1 MTPIRFVRSPD
12 GLTLRARPTLV
23 SLQSHMPP
31 ANTLNT
37 YQGSKVTNVTISQG
51 SHVQQQPQQIQR
63 LTFQQLT
70 PQQQQLLLQRK
81 LTQKAILISQQQQ
94 ELNNSANQDPLA
106 VQQRQ
111 LQLAQHRQMLLQQI
125 DQIQKQ
131 MNDGQN
137 QQQRQILVQQ
147 AVPANQDG
155 KADLSPQQRQQI
167 VIQRQNIILQ
177 QQQFQQL
184 QQQNVPQQQ
193 QQQQVLQ
200 SQNNQNQLQLQSQN
214 NQNTI
219 QVQQQQQQQQ
229 QNPGQNNMTQQQKLF
244 QHQQLQLQI
253 AKQQHIMAQHNAQIQ
268 QKLVQRSPQQQNVI
282 QSQLSPQQQQTVLLQ
297 QTIKQEPGEIVN
309 PNVIRQQQQ
318 QQQQLLLQRQQ
329 QQTRFLQQQLIS
341 QGKVTRQMVQ
351 SQQQSPIPPQ
361 SPNQPPLSP
370 MPPQSPISN
379 NQQYCQPNSPMI
391 STQSPMLSQSP
402 QQFSQPV
409 QSPNSVQYTPNSPMP
424 SQSPRQTQFVQ
435 PTSPLMPQSP
445 MVQGYTHPPAT
456 SPFGQPP
463 SSPSPRPSQSPRNSL
478 GPPSSP
484 MSPMQQ
490 NPYIRPTTSPMP
502 ARRPVGNSPLMP
514 DQQELRE
521 ENNVPPE
528 GYQYAKLGL
537 RGGRHYCLPPKG
549 FKYTK
554 LGLKGGAPMWSTGR
568 QFVSK
573 DAQDEVKRSV
583 FKSNDMPLSA
593 IPVSKVSSLVSLEYG
608 DSDDEGSRTPPV
620 PSPQPPPIQ
629 ISKQKEAPEGI
640 NTDPMIIS
648 ASSKNDDNRNLPVY
662 KDVNLSENCKKDSI
676 EDLDAIQMIS
686 TIHMNMD
693 PGQISLNSSRVGEE
707 LLDMDREIN
716 SPGLMLNENDDS
728 ILGGLPKDEAS
739 EMDRL
744 MFFDELGDSIKCDQ
758 EEKSESPEKS
768 VFNLDKLLNDPEPH
782 MEQSEELKA
791 EKFLAEFSQENEEE
805 KIDNVIQSYSFH
817 SYAKVPRPA
826 PSPKRENRLVSILK
840 TDQSDDLKK
849 VTNLLRSHP
858 STQNKN
864 IIILNP
870 LSDSLKDQQVKQNL
884 LLSKSS
890 DNLKHSDLAQILSNI
905 MSPKQKDGFIKI
917 ETTKS
922 DEHTKHSTIVLPART
937 TSVVHSSQNFPW
949 ESITAFTTAS
959 STSYAK
965 SIQIISKPENKELK
979 NSSQLSCMVNI
990 PKQEARTPK
999 VVEESQNV
1007 LLKQLLQN
1015 TACANQTP
1023 TTTTAISLPII
1034 PSLEAQLARPVSPT
1048 PSLLFP
1054 SLLSPKK
1061 DDKSESQHQL
1071 LKPVKPIKLEIEP
1084 LAQRPEPQPQILK
1097 KPELHIQV
1105 QKSESQ
1111 PQVLKLEPQSSP
1123 KPVVII
1129 QRSDIQ
1135 TPVTQ
1140 TPSTP
1145 QPPPQPTLLQVQ
1157 PQQLKLQPQQQPK
1170 LQPQPQSQ
1178 PQMQSTRSVAT
1189 SDSIMESIN
1198 SAIKQERLEEEN
1210 KNEVHAPVTLS
1221 PEREVKREIMSSD
1234 ELVSPQNSTRVI
1246 DPADINNSMNMS
1258 MDMNADTQGKFFIF
1272 TQYHFIRS

>member
-1 MTPIRFVRSPD
+1 
-12 GLTLRARPTLV
+12 
-23 SLQSHMPP
+23 
-31 ANTLNT
+31 
-37 YQGSKVTNVTISQG
+37 
-51 SHVQQQPQQIQR
+51 
-63 LTFQQLT
+63 
-70 PQQQQLLLQRK
+70 
-81 LTQKAILISQQQQ
+81 
-94 ELNNSANQDPLA
+94 
-106 VQQRQ
+106 
-111 LQLAQHRQMLLQQI
+111 
-125 DQIQKQ
+125 
-131 MNDGQN
+131 
-137 QQQRQILVQQ
+137 
-147 AVPANQDG
+147 
-155 KADLSPQQRQQI
+155 
-167 VIQRQNIILQ
+167 
-177 QQQFQQL
+177 
-184 QQQNVPQQQ
+184 
-193 QQQQVLQ
+193 
-200 SQNNQNQLQLQSQN
+200 
-214 NQNTI
+214 
-219 QVQQQQQQQQ
+219 
-229 QNPGQNNMTQQQKLF
+229 MTQQQKLF

-253 AKQQHIMAQHNAQIQ
+253 AKQQHILAQHNAQIQ

-309 PNVIRQQQQ
+309 PNIIRQQQQ
-318 QQQQLLLQRQQ
+318 QQQQQQILLQRQ

-379 NQQYCQPNSPMI
+379 NQQYCQPSSPMI
-391 STQSPMLSQSP
+391 STQSPMMSQSP

-409 QSPNSVQYTPNSPMP
+409 QSPNPVQFTPNSPMP

-502 ARRPVGNSPLMP
+502 ARRPNVGSSPLMP
-514 DQQELRE
+514 DQQENRE

-537 RGGRHYCLPPKG
+537 RGGGHYCLPPKG

-648 ASSKNDDNRNLPVY
+648 TSPKNEDSQNLPVY
-662 KDVNLSENCKKDSI
+662 KDVNLLENCKKDSI
-676 EDLDAIQMIS
+676 EELDDIQMIS
-686 TIHMNMD
+686 TIHNMNID

-758 EEKSESPEKS
+758 EEKSGSPEKS

-782 MEQSEELKA
+782 IEQKEEFKA
-791 EKFLAEFSQENEEE
+791 EVIQQENNLAELSQENEEE
-805 KIDNVIQSYSFH
+805 NIDNVIQSYSFH
-817 SYAKVPRPA
+817 SYAKVPKPA
-826 PSPKRENRLVSILK
+826 PSPKKENRLVSILK

-849 VTNLLRSHP
+849 VTSLFRSHP
-858 STQNKN
+858 STQSKN

-870 LSDSLKDQQVKQNL
+870 SSDTLKDQQVKQNL
-884 LLSKSS
+884 LLTKA
-890 DNLKHSDLAQILSNI
+890 DNLMHSDLAQILSNI
-905 MSPKQKDGFIKI
+905 MSPQQKDSFIKI
-917 ETTKS
+917 DTSKS

-937 TSVVHSSQNFPW
+937 TSVVQNSQKIHW
-949 ESITAFTTAS
+949 DSIATFTTAS

-965 SIQIISKPENKELK
+965 SIQIISKPEDKELK
-979 NSSQLSCMVNI
+979 NSSQLSCMINV
-990 PKQEARTPK
+990 PKQESRTPK

-1061 DDKSESQHQL
+1061 DDKFESQHQL
-1071 LKPVKPIKLEIEP
+1071 LKPLKLDIEP
-1084 LAQRPEPQPQILK
+1084 MAQRPESQPQVLQN
-1097 KPELHIQV
+1097 PEPQIPI
-1105 QKSESQ
+1105 QKSEPQ
-1111 PQVLKLEPQSSP
+1111 VQVLKLEPQSSP
-1123 KPVVII
+1123 KPVVIL
-1129 QRSDIQ
+1129 QRTDIQ

-1140 TPSTP
+1140 NSPTPPPPLP
-1145 QPPPQPTLLQVQ
+1145 QPSLLQVQ
-1157 PQQLKLQPQQQPK
+1157 PESQLQSQLQPQ
-1170 LQPQPQSQ
+1170 
-1178 PQMQSTRSVAT
+1178 STRPIAST
-1189 SDSIMESIN
+1189 DSIMESIN
-1198 SAIKQERLEEEN
+1198 SAIKQERLEEEI
-1210 KNEVHAPVTLS
+1210 KNEVHLPVTTMSGFS

-1234 ELVSPQNSTRVI
+1234 ELISPQNSTRIV
-1246 DPADINNSMNMS
+1246 DPADMNNSMNMS
-1258 MDMNADTQGKFFIF
+1258 IDMNADTQGTIFHNLHNNILPGPDFEFILF
-1272 TQYHFIRS
+1272 